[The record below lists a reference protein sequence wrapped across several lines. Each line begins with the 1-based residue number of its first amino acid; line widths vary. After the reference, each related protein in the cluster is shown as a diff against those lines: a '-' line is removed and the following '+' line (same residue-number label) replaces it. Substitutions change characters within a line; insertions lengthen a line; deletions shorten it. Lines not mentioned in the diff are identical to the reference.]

1 MRSSTIQIDFF
12 SDNIDNT
19 IHITNRVSITDY
31 NNMDLP
37 VEIWYQIILNSRR
50 SDLINIKRTCVLFQ
64 QIVNSKQVRDKFRVV
79 IAAGAYHSMALT
91 ESGVVCWGYNFYGQ
105 CDVPNGL

>member
-1 MRSSTIQIDFF
+1 
-12 SDNIDNT
+12 
-19 IHITNRVSITDY
+19 
-31 NNMDLP
+31 MDLP

-64 QIVNSKQVRDKFRVV
+64 QIVNSKQVRDKFRVL